1 MFYVVIPSPVFY
13 IQTGR
18 LYLDLLV
25 EIILD
30 VQLILL
36 TKVLLK
42 VKTMAQLHFSATGKE
57 VRGLKHIRIKRTL
70 NFLFN
75 HRGPIADIP
84 TAGNFDAE
92 QLNMGVRSGCGESKV
107 TKDLIKP

>member
-1 MFYVVIPSPVFY
+1 MFYVVILSPVFY

-18 LYLDLLV
+18 LHLDILV

-36 TKVLLK
+36 TKVLIK
-42 VKTMAQLHFSATGKE
+42 VKTMEQLHFSAMGKE
-57 VRGLKHIRIKRTL
+57 VRGLKHIRIKRTP

-84 TAGNFDAE
+84 TAGNFDVE
-92 QLNMGVRSGCGESKV
+92 QLNMGVRGGCGQGEV